1 MPESLAA
8 LEAQREQLCQQVSG
22 LGDFRPGTIS
32 ANYRRCGKGNCA
44 CARPG
49 HPGHGPQYLWTTTQQ
64 GKSRAQHLRLG
75 PEVAKVE
82 KELDNYRRFLELCA
96 ELVKVNEQI
105 CRLRPVPEVSD
116 EKELE
121 RLKKTL
127 RQKYGRPRRKR

>member
-8 LEAQREQLCQQVSG
+8 LEAQREQLSQQVSR

-32 ANYRRCGKGNCA
+32 VNYRRCGKPNCV

-49 HPGHGPQYLWTTTQQ
+49 HPGHGPQYLWTSTRQ
-64 GKSRAQHLRLG
+64 GKSRAQNLHLG

-82 KELDNYRRFLELCA
+82 KELDNYRHFLEVCA
-96 ELVKVNEQI
+96 ELVRVNEEI
-105 CRLRPVPEVSD
+105 CRLRPAPEVGD
-116 EKELE
+116 ERELE

-127 RQKYGRPRRKR
+127 RQKYQRRRRKR

>member
-1 MPESLAA
+1 MPESLVA
-8 LEAQREQLCQQVSG
+8 LEGQREQLCQQVSR
-22 LGDFRPGTIS
+22 LGDLRPGTIS
-32 ANYRRCGKGNCA
+32 VNYRRCGKPNCA

-49 HPGHGPQYLWTTTQQ
+49 HVGHGPQYLWTTTQQ
-64 GKSRAQHLRLG
+64 GKSRAQNLRLG

-82 KELDNYRRFLELCA
+82 KELDTYRRFLGLCT
-96 ELVKVNEQI
+96 ELVRVNEQI

-127 RQKYGRPRRKR
+127 RRKYEKRRRKR